1 MVKGGFFMRG
11 RRIAFLDSVF
21 LKPLPSVP
29 GMRRVALLFMLS
41 LGASFLLTGCGKSG
55 NEGAQPQAPTVSVS
69 EVLQRE
75 VIEWD
80 EFTGH
85 VEAVEKVEVR
95 ARVSGYLERVN
106 FKDGA
111 IVKQCD
117 DLFVIDPRPFQADV
131 NRLQVELVGTQ
142 TRLELGK
149 NEAPRA
155 QRPFKSKATTAETG

>member
-1 MVKGGFFMRG
+1 MPGHH
-11 RRIAFLDSVF
+11 IALLDSILHKLWF
-21 LKPLPSVP
+21 SVP
-29 GMRRVALLFMLS
+29 GMRSAALLFMLS
-41 LGASFLLTGCGKSG
+41 LGAPFLLAGCGKSDTT
-55 NEGAQPQAPTVSVS
+55 GAQPQAPTVSVS

-111 IVKQCD
+111 IVKQGD
-117 DLFVIDPRPFQADV
+117 VLFVIDPRPFQAEV
-131 NRLQVELVGTQ
+131 NRLQGELVRAH
-142 TRLELGK
+142 TRLELAK
-149 NEAPRA
+149 NDSPSAH
-155 QRPFKSKATTAETG
+155 